1 MRAAV
6 VAFALAVGLSASAA
20 WAAADPMQA
29 HAPSMQFV
37 PPAPGT
43 YQLQRIQR
51 APDAVLRDARDRQR
65 RLGTLTRGKVTL
77 LTFFY
82 TYCVDEWGCPFAYR
96 TMVELR
102 ERLTER
108 GHAGRVRFVSI
119 SFDPTNDTPE
129 VLRLYSG
136 SLKTEVGLA
145 WEFLTARSMAE
156 LLPLLED
163 FGQDVSVEK
172 DATGRPTRTINHMLK
187 LFLIDRDGIV
197 REIYALDYLHPA
209 MMINDIETLLMEQNA
224 KSVGR

>member
-1 MRAAV
+1 MRTTAIAV
-6 VAFALAVGLSASAA
+6 ALALAAAGTVA

-29 HAPSMQFV
+29 HSPNMQFV

-43 YQLQRIQR
+43 YRLQRIQR
-51 APDAVLRDARDRQR
+51 APDALLRDARDRPR
-65 RLGTLTRGKVTL
+65 RLGTLTRGRVTL

-82 TYCVDEWGCPFAYR
+82 SYCVDEWGCPFAYR

-102 ERLTER
+102 ERLTAR
-108 GHAGRVRFVSI
+108 GLAGRVRFVSI

-136 SLKTEVGLA
+136 SLQAEVGLT
-145 WEFLTARSMAE
+145 WEFLTARSVAD

-172 DATGRPTRTINHMLK
+172 DANDRPTRTINHMLK
-187 LFLIDRDGIV
+187 LFLIEGEGIV
-197 REIYALDYLHPA
+197 REIYALDYLHQA
-209 MMINDIETLLMEQNA
+209 MMLNDIETLLLEQNA
-224 KSVGR
+224 TPVGR